1 MTPIG
6 PIAQPLADTLASM
19 AAEGSSSPRCR
30 TTQVAMPAA
39 PVRRHAAYKLCEPM
53 SSSMALRRSPKP
65 GAFTAAT
72 KNAAIRALEAAA
84 GGPLTFRRMLRS
96 IREGEAESL
105 ETFARKL
112 GVSRM
117 HVHDIE
123 KQRRGVSVERA
134 AQWATLLGYHPEQF
148 VQLALQAQL
157 DAAGLRL
164 EVAIKR
170 AA

>member
-1 MTPIG
+1 M
-6 PIAQPLADTLASM
+6 
-19 AAEGSSSPRCR
+19 
-30 TTQVAMPAA
+30 
-39 PVRRHAAYKLCEPM
+39 
-53 SSSMALRRSPKP
+53 
-65 GAFTAAT
+65 AT
-72 KNAAIRALEAAA
+72 KKSKKEPKSAAIRALEAAA
-84 GGPLTFRRMLRS
+84 GGPLTFGRMLRS
-96 IREGEAESL
+96 IREGEDKSL
-105 ETFARKL
+105 ETFALKL

-123 KQRRGVSVERA
+123 KQRRGVRVERA
-134 AQWATLLGYHPEQF
+134 AQWAKVLGYSPEQF